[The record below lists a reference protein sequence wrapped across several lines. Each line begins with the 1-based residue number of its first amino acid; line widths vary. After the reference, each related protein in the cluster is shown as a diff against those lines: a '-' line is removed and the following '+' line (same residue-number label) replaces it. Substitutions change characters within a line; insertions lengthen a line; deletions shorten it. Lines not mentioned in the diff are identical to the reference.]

1 MQVCLSRPA
10 IVIYMLINK
19 RHCGYDVTTFTLKK
33 CPMWRICF
41 FSLWVLLAPLQLS
54 AQSTDTTLDVA
65 CWNIEWFGSPALTNG
80 PVNKDLQEANVA
92 KVLQWMKADL
102 YGLVEVVDT
111 SRLRK
116 VVDSLGTGQFGFSV
130 SPYCSNATQPSGN
143 AWLTGQKL
151 VFIWRKS
158 VFANVTT
165 RGMMRSSSSANTNWA
180 TGRFPFLLSATATL
194 AGVSRNLHVIL
205 VHAKAGSTQSDHD
218 RRRAGVQELKDTLDL
233 YYSTASTLI
242 IGDYNDALDK
252 PIYTGATV
260 TSFQPIVA
268 DSTDADHYR
277 SITLPLARA
286 GQTSMIGYPN
296 VIDNHII
303 SNELVPFFIASSP
316 KVLTDVVQVVPDYVT
331 AENTSD
337 HFPVMSRFDW
347 NGTVLT
353 SVQALTLS
361 EAGLRAWPNPA
372 MRSLYVR
379 TSEAMRD
386 VAIRIYSVGGT
397 EVYATT
403 RRHWMLGET
412 VEVPTTALPSGI
424 YILELRTSGRRVL
437 HRFVKD

>member
-1 MQVCLSRPA
+1 MSW
-10 IVIYMLINK
+10 M
-19 RHCGYDVTTFTLKK
+19 
-33 CPMWRICF
+33 
-41 FSLWVLLAPLQLS
+41 LLASLRS
-54 AQSTDTTLDVA
+54 IGQSTDSTLDVA
-65 CWNIEWFGSPALTNG
+65 CWNIEWFGSPAAANG
-80 PVNKDLQEANVA
+80 PANKDLQEANVA
-92 KVLQWMKADL
+92 RILKWMKADI

-116 VVDSLGTGQFGFSV
+116 VVDSLGAGQFGFSV

-151 VFIWRKS
+151 AFVWRKS
-158 VFANVTT
+158 VFSNVTT
-165 RGMMRSSSSANTNWA
+165 RGMMRNSTTANTNWA
-180 TGRFPFLLSATATL
+180 TGRFPFLLTATVNL
-194 AGVSRNLHVIL
+194 EGVSRTLNVIL

-233 YYSTASTLI
+233 YHSTASTLI

-252 PIYTGATV
+252 PIFTGATT
-260 TSFQPIVA
+260 TSYQPIVV

-277 SITLPLARA
+277 SITLPLQRA
-286 GQTSMIGYPN
+286 GQSSMIAFPN
-296 VIDNHII
+296 IVDNHII

-353 SVQALTLS
+353 SVPVLTLS

-372 MRSLYVR
+372 SRSLCLQS
-379 TSEAMRD
+379 SETLRN
-386 VAIRIYSVGGT
+386 VAIHILSINGA
-397 EVYATT
+397 EVY
-403 RRHWMLGET
+403 RRNMSRWLPGELIYI
-412 VEVPTTALPSGI
+412 PTTPLPKGM
-424 YILELRTSGRRVL
+424 YLLELHVEGRRVQ
-437 HRFVKD
+437 HRFIKD